1 MLLFCFA
8 GMEQERLGVGREMG
22 TKTLKILRP
31 IFEKEVE
38 NVPVLHLFF
47 FFRILFILCLD
58 RREGREKDRE
68 RNINV
73 WFPLTHPVL
82 GTCSVTQSCALTG
95 SRTSDPPF
103 LRAAFNPLSH
113 TSQG

>member
-47 FFRILFILCLD
+47 F
-58 RREGREKDRE
+58 
-68 RNINV
+68 
-73 WFPLTHPVL
+73 
-82 GTCSVTQSCALTG
+82 
-95 SRTSDPPF
+95 
-103 LRAAFNPLSH
+103 
-113 TSQG
+113 